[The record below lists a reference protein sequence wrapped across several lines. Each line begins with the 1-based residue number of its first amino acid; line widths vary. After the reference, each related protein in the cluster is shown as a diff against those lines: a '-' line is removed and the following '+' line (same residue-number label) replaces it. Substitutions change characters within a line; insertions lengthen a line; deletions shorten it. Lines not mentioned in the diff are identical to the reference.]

1 MSGVLSWLDS
11 VAQTH
16 PNEIAYEFNE
26 DSITF
31 LNLKKRA
38 ISIGKRIMNYAES
51 KKPIAVMASKSI
63 DTIVAYFG
71 VLYSGHSY
79 APIDLS
85 MPKGRINEI
94 LAHLNPEI
102 ILTL

>member
-31 LNLKKRA
+31 LNLKKRSLKV
-38 ISIGKRIMNYAES
+38 ISF
-51 KKPIAVMASKSI
+51 P
-63 DTIVAYFG
+63 
-71 VLYSGHSY
+71 
-79 APIDLS
+79 
-85 MPKGRINEI
+85 
-94 LAHLNPEI
+94 
-102 ILTL
+102 